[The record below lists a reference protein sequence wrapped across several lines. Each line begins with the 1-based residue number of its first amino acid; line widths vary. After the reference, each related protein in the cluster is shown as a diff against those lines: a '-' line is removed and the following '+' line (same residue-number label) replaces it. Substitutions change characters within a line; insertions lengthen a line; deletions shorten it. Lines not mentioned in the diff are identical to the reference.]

1 MKINKSFV
9 QNSVFCFMFYHMFS
23 STYGGYHSCDIT
35 QSTLTQRDVIIKRY
49 VVYGFLLALHEKN
62 PPKIMQPKS
71 VEI

>member
-1 MKINKSFV
+1 MKINKSVV

-49 VVYGFLLALHEKN
+49 VGYGF
-62 PPKIMQPKS
+62 
-71 VEI
+71 